1 MDKKNDPDSNSVI
14 NDLSYTDE
22 ESDVENRSNQSY
34 KVFENGTKKSSITLN
49 KELFEEFKQAVFKSR
64 PNIAN
69 LYTEH
74 GDKIFFD
81 YAKSHIRENRNK
93 IIKERRHEFNAVIYE
108 YVRKT
113 LGSVIAESV
122 IKQLKTNDSISSVQ
136 HFSPL
141 GHPDTLNAVLENA
154 LPYFDS
160 NRPDLKNV
168 IVAACAGVSFNNTKF
183 PRGHLFHNDN
193 NGKLELNQFTL
204 LGHTVDARPV
214 IHHDPYYSEGIKESK
229 NNILSLERNGEINK
243 EVAQKINKF
252 IESIYNT
259 PHSLSADDYVNQITI
274 TNYYIFKNLFQ
285 KYNKFRPNLIF
296 LAQEKLVL
304 ELIIKNHISQKT
316 VIHDFLFNSDFH
328 SLIDKYFD
336 GITGSFYNEKK
347 LGTYLFWG
355 LPKDSKYRIQLFREE
370 NHLVSLDGSFS
381 VELSP
386 EKIRQAIIEKEL
398 IPSVM
403 LTFVILAMYYGI
415 FLGGGYEQT
424 YYLTQTKNAYEK
436 LMKEVGDEESLN
448 AIESLVTRNL
458 VIPRPLL
465 AYFEGN
471 NDSRTPATGLDLTIY
486 GDLGE
491 NWGKIIF
498 ASKNV
503 KLGQIIERT
512 LPSIYREYTKNNEND
527 DIFSQITERDI
538 EKFNGLDK
546 IIPPLFK
553 LL

>member
-1 MDKKNDPDSNSVI
+1 MSTKNNSDSDNI
-14 NDLSYTDE
+14 KNELSYTDE

-34 KVFENGTKKSSITLN
+34 KAFENGTKKSSIKLD
-49 KELFEEFKQAVFKSR
+49 KDLFEKFKEAVFKSR
-64 PNIAN
+64 PNIAS
-69 LYTEH
+69 LYFEH

-81 YAKSHIRENRNK
+81 YAKTHIRENRNK
-93 IIKERRHEFNAVIYE
+93 IIKERRYEFNAVIYE

-113 LGSVIAESV
+113 LGSIIAESV
-122 IKQLKTNDSISSVQ
+122 VKQLKTNDSISSVQ

-141 GHPDTLNAVLENA
+141 SHPDTLNAVLENA

-183 PRGHLFHNDN
+183 PRGHLFHNNN
-193 NGKLELNQFTL
+193 NGKIELNQFTL

-214 IHHDPYYSEGIKESK
+214 IHHDPYFSDGIKESK
-229 NNILSLERNGEINK
+229 GSILSLERNGEISK
-243 EVAQKINKF
+243 ETSQKINRF

-259 PHSLSADDYVNQITI
+259 PHSLSADDFVNQITI

-285 KYNKFRPNLIF
+285 KYNKFTPNLIF

-316 VIHDFLFNSDFH
+316 VIHDFLFNSDFYP
-328 SLIDKYFD
+328 LIDKYFD

-355 LPKDSKYRIQLFREE
+355 LPKDSKYRIQLFRKGNRLE
-370 NHLVSLDGSFS
+370 SLDGSYTI
-381 VELSP
+381 ELSP
-386 EKIRQAIIEKEL
+386 EKIKQAILNKEL

-424 YYLTQTKNAYEK
+424 YYLTQTKNAFEK
-436 LMKEVGDEESLN
+436 LVKETRSEESLN
-448 AIESLVTRNL
+448 ALESLVTRNL

-465 AYFEGN
+465 AYFESN
-471 NDSRTPATGLDLTIY
+471 DDSRTPATGLDLTVY

-491 NWGKIIF
+491 NWGKIIY

-512 LPSIYREYTKNNEND
+512 LPSIYREYTKNNED
-527 DIFSQITERDI
+527 DYLFSQITERDI
-538 EKFNGLDK
+538 EKFNGLDEK
-546 IIPPLFK
+546 IPTIFTFS
-553 LL
+553 